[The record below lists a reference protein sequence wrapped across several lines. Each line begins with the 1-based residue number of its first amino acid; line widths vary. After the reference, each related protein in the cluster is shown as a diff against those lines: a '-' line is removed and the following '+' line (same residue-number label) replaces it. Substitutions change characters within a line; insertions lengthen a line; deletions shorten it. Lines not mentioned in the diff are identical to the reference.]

1 MTGHRP
7 HDLLRIA
14 DVARL
19 SGDAPSWV
27 AAALAVT
34 PWVVVRR
41 GRAASGRVAVGIRGT
56 GRARRYGTEMHT
68 SCVVES
74 LSPPDLL
81 SRAATLPDVP
91 AAAALRGAA
100 DVLGPAGLPSGP
112 TGSTGFTLATGH
124 IAVTA
129 ASDLDLVVRVAS
141 LPPLDVLTDWHRA
154 FERLPA
160 RVDCQIDLPAGAL
173 ALAEVVKADRVLLK
187 TRDGPVLVES
197 HRLWP

>member
-1 MTGHRP
+1 MGGSSAGGDTVGRGAAWSCGIRSRGGGHTGHRP
-7 HDLLRIA
+7 GATVRHR
-14 DVARL
+14 
-19 SGDAPSWV
+19 DAH
-27 AAALAVT
+27 
-34 PWVVVRR
+34 VVRR
-41 GRAASGRVAVGIRGT
+41 RKPFAARPAEPRRDSAGRPRRCRVARRRGCPRPGRVA
-56 GRARRYGTEMHT
+56 
-68 SCVVES
+68 
-74 LSPPDLL
+74 L
-81 SRAATLPDVP
+81 
-91 AAAALRGAA
+91 
-100 DVLGPAGLPSGP
+100 GP